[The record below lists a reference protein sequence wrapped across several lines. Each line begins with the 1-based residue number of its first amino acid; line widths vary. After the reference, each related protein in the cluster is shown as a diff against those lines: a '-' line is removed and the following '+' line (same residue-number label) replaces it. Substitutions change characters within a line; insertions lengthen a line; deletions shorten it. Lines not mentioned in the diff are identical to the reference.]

1 MPELHNASWEG
12 DGVGVGCPGGAP
24 RQLFGAINGCGQ
36 PQLCS
41 TPGLDG
47 PVTVA
52 CQHSPVTVHAD
63 AAQSQYTPTQPGT
76 LSYLCCRGDVEEC
89 VITETPQQLAERCNA
104 DPECVAFDVHPL
116 PGEGNWAAR
125 AGQLVWVG
133 CTAPNSRTIQ
143 PAVFL
148 SQPTCGLASTA
159 TGPPSPLR
167 TGLLKHAFNESMLS
181 MSPTDFTYVHE
192 SVAGSSSS
200 SGGGLSS
207 GALAGIA
214 VGACAAAAVLAG
226 AVWLVLRRRQQR
238 QPCLP
243 VSSSLHSKQVASGG
257 GGSKPG
263 DASIPDPPSTGTAS
277 STLPNSLCPS
287 GNTSTGFMDGSDSQA
302 GSSTKEHSTGA
313 LMPGMPEG
321 MPWVK
326 FPRRAAWQPSA
337 VASPFAADAGTPFVA
352 PMSPTAASPTHGFTP
367 TSARSQQLTASR
379 VQPISAADA
388 AAVVAAA
395 ALSGTIT
402 SSSNSNNNSQEP
414 PVPELAQYVAQ
425 CEAALSQ
432 GPSQSFMQAHKQL
445 MSVDCLPASLK
456 VGVPVGLRAGGSER
470 QMGWG
475 QRAAGAA
482 HASLVLL
489 GFRMASSAGCWLPH
503 RCCIHVCALMRAH
516 T

>member
-1 MPELHNASWEG
+1 M
-12 DGVGVGCPGGAP
+12 
-24 RQLFGAINGCGQ
+24 
-36 PQLCS
+36 
-41 TPGLDG
+41 
-47 PVTVA
+47 
-52 CQHSPVTVHAD
+52 
-63 AAQSQYTPTQPGT
+63 
-76 LSYLCCRGDVEEC
+76 EEC

-125 AGQLVWVG
+125 TGQLAGVG

-148 SQPTCGLASTA
+148 SQPTCCLASIA

-200 SGGGLSS
+200 SGGGGLSS

-243 VSSSLHSKQVASGG
+243 VSSRLHSKQVASGG

-263 DASIPDPPSTGTAS
+263 DTSIPDPPSTGTAS
-277 STLPNSLCPS
+277 STLPNSLRPS

-302 GSSTKEHSTGA
+302 GSSTKDHSTGA

-352 PMSPTAASPTHGFTP
+352 PMSPTAASPSHGFTP
-367 TSARSQQLTASR
+367 TSARSQQLTTSR

-475 QRAAGAA
+475 ERAAGAA
-482 HASLVLL
+482 NMPAWCCW
-489 GFRMASSAGCWLPH
+489 GFAWPAAQAAGCRTLVAYMYVH
-503 RCCIHVCALMRAH
+503 
-516 T
+516 

>member
-1 MPELHNASWEG
+1 MLE
-12 DGVGVGCPGGAP
+12 
-24 RQLFGAINGCGQ
+24 
-36 PQLCS
+36 
-41 TPGLDG
+41 
-47 PVTVA
+47 
-52 CQHSPVTVHAD
+52 
-63 AAQSQYTPTQPGT
+63 
-76 LSYLCCRGDVEEC
+76 
-89 VITETPQQLAERCNA
+89 
-104 DPECVAFDVHPL
+104 
-116 PGEGNWAAR
+116 

-133 CTAPNSRTIQ
+133 CTALPHTAGPRN
-143 PAVFL
+143 PVVVY
-148 SQPTCGLASTA
+148 SQPTSCHESLA

-192 SVAGSSSS
+192 SVAGSTSS

-263 DASIPDPPSTGTAS
+263 DACIPDPPSTGTAS
-277 STLPNSLCPS
+277 STLPNSLRPS

-321 MPWVK
+321 MPWVQ

-337 VASPFAADAGTPFVA
+337 AASPFAADAGTPFVA
-352 PMSPTAASPTHGFTP
+352 PMSPTAASPSHGFTP
-367 TSARSQQLTASR
+367 TGARSQQLTASR

-402 SSSNSNNNSQEP
+402 SSNNSNSNSQEA

-432 GPSQSFMQAHKQL
+432 GPSQSFMQAHKQQL

-456 VGVPVGLRAGGSER
+456 VGVPAGLRAGGSE
-470 QMGWG
+470 
-475 QRAAGAA
+475 
-482 HASLVLL
+482 
-489 GFRMASSAGCWLPH
+489 
-503 RCCIHVCALMRAH
+503 
-516 T
+516 